1 MVMLRCTEQRRS
13 GRYDVSIDNQLIRQ
27 MNFQRILT
35 VEIKMR
41 HPLSAVGRCV
51 DLEGSLF
58 DYGRIRTAQR
68 PFYGSNNRLTRL
80 IRNVKVCTDI
90 DWMRQG
96 VDKRFLIDLSML
108 LTGKQNRCEHLLLCV
123 LQGFPVSVV
132 IDACPGCYRPDIVQ
146 LPYNSTHA
154 GTTEAAEM
162 LYAVTDGICLKKL

>member
-1 MVMLRCTEQRRS
+1 MPYRSAVSYTLLTRYAPDTPVPFGGKVCGRQNTEGLCSCFHINEVIVQAKHTVFGLYADRFCEVLCRYSYGIAVYRYRKLRICKMVMLRCTEQRRS

-68 PFYGSNNRLTRL
+68 TILRFQQSAHPFHSQRE
-80 IRNVKVCTDI
+80 
-90 DWMRQG
+90 
-96 VDKRFLIDLSML
+96 DL
-108 LTGKQNRCEHLLLCV
+108 H
-123 LQGFPVSVV
+123 
-132 IDACPGCYRPDIVQ
+132 
-146 LPYNSTHA
+146 
-154 GTTEAAEM
+154 
-162 LYAVTDGICLKKL
+162 